1 MAYSRRR
8 ILQAGSAAMALAA
21 SGPLRAAPGPEL
33 ARILVGFPP
42 GTTTDV
48 VARKIGDRL
57 VNDYAPAVVVESR
70 LGAGG
75 QLAVVAVKAAAPDG
89 ASILVT
95 PMSMLGVYP
104 FTYRKLPYDPA
115 ADLAPVS
122 MAATLDCC
130 IAVGP
135 AVPEQVR
142 TVNDLMAWYKAH
154 PDRAS
159 MGSPATGSTLHF
171 AAISLGRA
179 AGVEI
184 THIGYKGSGAAITD
198 MIGGNLP
205 ALCSPLGTFL
215 NQPRLRLLA
224 TTGSERSRFT
234 PKVPTLVEQ
243 GFKNMVFQEWYGV
256 YLPAGAPAFAVQK
269 LHAAVHRALAS
280 KEVEESFASFGME
293 VSPSTPAQLTEALR
307 DAQKKWE
314 PIVKSIGFSADS

>member
-1 MAYSRRR
+1 MAYSRRE
-8 ILQAGSAAMALAA
+8 ILRAGSAAMALAA
-21 SGPLRAAPGPEL
+21 SGPLRAASGPEL
-33 ARILVGFPP
+33 ARIFVGFPP

-75 QLAVVAVKAAAPDG
+75 QLAVLAVKTAAADG

-122 MAATLDCC
+122 MAATLDCG

-135 AVPEQVR
+135 AVPERVR
-142 TVNDLMAWYKAH
+142 TVNDLMAWYKAQ
-154 PDRAS
+154 PNRAS

-171 AAISLGRA
+171 AAVSLGRA

-256 YLPAGAPAFAVQK
+256 YLPAGAPASAVQK

-280 KEVEESFASFGME
+280 KDVEESFASFGME
-293 VSPSTPAQLTEALR
+293 VAPSTPVQLTEALR

>member
-1 MAYSRRR
+1 MTCSRRD
-8 ILQAGSAAMALAA
+8 ILKAGAATLVLAC
-21 SGPLRAAPGPEL
+21 SGPLRAAPGADV
-33 ARILVGFPP
+33 ARIFTGFPP

-57 VNDYAPAVVVESR
+57 ANDYAPTIIVESR

-75 QLAVVAVKAAAPDG
+75 QLAVVAVKGAPADG
-89 ASILVT
+89 ASILLT

-115 ADLAPVS
+115 SDLAPVS
-122 MAATLDCC
+122 MAATLDCG

-135 AVPEQVR
+135 AVPDKVR
-142 TVNDLMAWYKAH
+142 TVTDLMAWYKAH

-171 AAISLGRA
+171 AAISLGKA

-224 TTGSERSRFT
+224 TTGPERSRFT
-234 PKVPTLVEQ
+234 PQVPTLVEQ
-243 GFKNMVFQEWYGV
+243 GFKNMVFQEWYGF
-256 YLPAGAPAFAVQK
+256 YLPASAPASAVQR
-269 LHAAVHRALAS
+269 LNAAVHRALAS
-280 KEVEESFASFGME
+280 KEVQESLASFGME
-293 VSPSTPAQLTEALR
+293 AAASTPGELAEALH
-307 DAQKKWE
+307 DAQKKWG